1 MYSNYR
7 RLTVINMKKLKELNI
22 EIIGGQIV
30 QRVIADVERGEA
42 VLDPQR
48 KTIVAKTVS
57 EGLIDEEGVVI
68 NDYKT
73 TFDDKKLTHEGDIV
87 VKLSAPYNAVI
98 IDKEHEG
105 MLVSS
110 FCSIIRNVNEIDKRY
125 LVAFLNSDVAQTQL
139 KNSVVGT
146 VMSIL
151 SNGKLGEL
159 EIPVPSLEKQEEIG
173 SYFEKTV
180 KNRILLAKI
189 IKLEEQKLEALI
201 ANLEE

>member
-1 MYSNYR
+1 
-7 RLTVINMKKLKELNI
+7 MKKLKELNI
-22 EIIGGQIV
+22 EIVGGQIV
-30 QRVIADVERGEA
+30 QRVIADVERGEV

-57 EGLIDEEGVVI
+57 EGLIDEEGVVV

-151 SNGKLGEL
+151 SNGKLGDL
-159 EIPVPSLEKQEEIG
+159 LIPVPAREKQEEIG

-189 IKLEEQKLEALI
+189 IKLEEQKLAALI